1 MTRCLLVNAD
11 DFGRTPGVSQ
21 GILTAHLNGIVTST
35 TVMANL
41 PGAAQ
46 ALRRALV
53 EAPQLAIGVH
63 LNLTRGQPLL
73 PPEQLP
79 GLVSSEGTF
88 RPYPEL
94 CAAISKLP
102 PEMVRREWEAQI
114 KAVQDLGASV
124 DHLDSHHFVAEVTPA
139 LWEIYLDLA
148 RHNKLGARGPRPPK
162 VGHQQILPPA
172 PETKRLSFNAARAKL
187 VASGVLSSD
196 GLRVDFFG
204 EDANQELL
212 LSLLK
217 GLPEGVTELMVHP
230 AIVDDELLASSSYT
244 HERQA
249 ELEVLTSET
258 TRQAVLRGGIRLTR
272 YADALVT

>member
-1 MTRCLLVNAD
+1 MSRCLVVNAD
-11 DFGRTPGVSQ
+11 DFGRTLGVTR
-21 GILTAHLNGIVTST
+21 GILEAHLHGIVTST

-46 ALRRALV
+46 AVQRAQI

-63 LNLTRGQPLL
+63 LNLTHGQPVL

-79 GLVSSEGTF
+79 GLVSSKGAF

-94 CAAISKLP
+94 CAAVGEVSPDAIRS
-102 PEMVRREWEAQI
+102 EWEAQI
-114 KAVQDLGASV
+114 QAVQNSGARV
-124 DHLDSHHFVAEVTPA
+124 DHLDSHHFVAELTPG

-148 RHNKLGARGPRPPK
+148 RQYRLGARGPRPPK
-162 VGHQQILPPA
+162 VGHQQLLPPA
-172 PETKRLSFNAARAKL
+172 PQTQGLSFSAARAQL
-187 VASGVLSSD
+187 IASGVPSSD

-217 GLPEGVTELMVHP
+217 SLPEGVTELMVHP
-230 AIVDDELLASSSYT
+230 GFADAELLASSSYT
-244 HERQA
+244 NQRQA
-249 ELEVLTSET
+249 ELAVLTSES
-258 TRQAVLRGGIRLTR
+258 TRQAISSGDIRLTR
-272 YADALVT
+272 YADALGA

>member
-1 MTRCLLVNAD
+1 MTRCLVVNAD
-11 DFGRTPGVSQ
+11 DFGRTPGVSR
-21 GILTAHLNGIVTST
+21 GILEAHLIGIVTST
-35 TVMANL
+35 TVMVNL

-46 ALRRALV
+46 AVRQALV

-63 LNLTRGQPLL
+63 LNLTHGRPVL

-79 GLVSSEGTF
+79 GLVSSKGTF

-94 CAAISKLP
+94 CAAISELSP
-102 PEMVRREWEAQI
+102 DVVRREWEAQI
-114 KAVQDLGASV
+114 RAVQDLGATV
-124 DHLDSHHFVAEVTPA
+124 DHLDSHHFVAELTPA
-139 LWEIYLDLA
+139 LWENYLDFA
-148 RHNKLGARGPRPPK
+148 RQYRLGARGPRPPK

-172 PETKRLSFNAARAKL
+172 PETQGLSFSTARAKL
-187 VASGVLSSD
+187 IASGVPSSD

-230 AIVDDELLASSSYT
+230 AIVDAELLASSSYT
-244 HERQA
+244 NERQA
-249 ELEVLTSET
+249 ELAVLTSET
-258 TRQAVLRGGIRLTR
+258 TRHAVLSGGIRLTR
-272 YADALVT
+272 YADALVS